1 LRVVGTTILQDA
13 TTLGSSTVVGTLN
26 VNSSATVAGSLNVAG
41 SATVGGTLRV
51 GGTASLFQLNVT
63 ASSTISGGLTVA
75 GLTTS
80 SGLNLS
86 SSATIAGGLAVL
98 GAITGSSATVSGSFH
113 AVGGYIGRRDLGM
126 SRSSQTPG
134 TASFNFGTYNNTN
147 TVATPFADCIHFNT
161 ETDYT
166 GGASNVL
173 MLNKTTGTPG
183 LRIYQSTATSL
194 TDTGLYT
201 VYRDAVLADSTGGAT
216 ITGVL
221 QVNGSVTAGNGYF
234 PYDLRGGIS
243 RSSCAPQSVEFNMG
257 TITNDGITP
266 YSDCIHFNTWSDP
279 SAGASNLIMFNKGPN
294 TSTNLIGMRIYQSTA
309 GQSQTATGAYTLYRD
324 AVLADSG
331 GGVTISGGLKVTG
344 SVTATSYFATSDSRI
359 KKNIID
365 ISNSSLDILRKIQPR
380 KYQHIDH
387 EKQGSESIYGFIA
400 QEVKQVLPAAVSTNP
415 DFVPSIYENAFIDN
429 KTITLINKSTNDILN
444 GNIKLYDKNRN
455 EIIVKKTNTITD
467 KMFSI
472 DAHVPDTQ
480 VSFVDEHGGPLE
492 QRTYNGNTIF
502 MKSDE
507 EYRGMIRKS
516 VFVYGHHVDDF
527 HVLNKDTIWTI
538 LLSSTQELDKQ
549 VQANNTRLEAVNKQQ
564 EDRISELEA
573 TVKRQQ
579 AEIDEIKEMLKDCVY
594 R

>member
-1 LRVVGTTILQDA
+1 
-13 TTLGSSTVVGTLN
+13 LN
-26 VNSSATVAGSLNVAG
+26 V
-41 SATVGGTLRV
+41 
-51 GGTASLFQLNVT
+51 Q
-63 ASSTISGGLTVA
+63 
-75 GLTTS
+75 
-80 SGLNLS
+80 
-86 SSATIAGGLAVL
+86 SSATIAGRLHVTGALTTNNDVFIGGPDMYIWHPPRAGDVTRSGTLGIALSHYAGNTLGINYNGEGFSGGVEVNGTLDSNSVTTGALRVSQGGLSVAKNLFV
-98 GAITGSSATVSGSFH
+98 GGSIETPSGFFAQNVRTASRASVPPSLVEFHFGTWTNNNSGSF
-113 AVGGYIGRRDLGM
+113 
-126 SRSSQTPG
+126 S
-134 TASFNFGTYNNTN
+134 
-147 TVATPFADCIHFNT
+147 DCIHFNSWADT
-161 ETDYT
+161 S
-166 GGASNVL
+166 GGAANIL
-173 MLNKTTGTPG
+173 MLNKNAIG
-183 LRIYQSTATSL
+183 LRIYQSTAAAM
-194 TDTGLYT
+194 TDTGAYT
-201 VYRDAVLADSTGGAT
+201 LYRDAVLADSTGGAT
-216 ITGVL
+216 I
-221 QVNGSVTAGNGYF
+221 
-234 PYDLRGGIS
+234 
-243 RSSCAPQSVEFNMG
+243 
-257 TITNDGITP
+257 
-266 YSDCIHFNTWSDP
+266 
-279 SAGASNLIMFNKGPN
+279 
-294 TSTNLIGMRIYQSTA
+294 
-309 GQSQTATGAYTLYRD
+309 
-324 AVLADSG
+324 
-331 GGVTISGGLKVTG
+331 SGGLRVTG

-359 KKNIID
+359 KKNIMD

-380 KYQHIDH
+380 KYEHIDY

-415 DFVPSIYENAFIDN
+415 EFVPSIYENAFIDN

-455 EIIVKKTNTITD
+455 EIIVKKINAITD

-480 VSFVDEHGGPLE
+480 VSFVDEDGGPLE

-507 EYRGMIRKS
+507 EYRGIIRKS